1 MKSKEKP
8 MNNKTYRMLITTL
21 ALCLPLLL
29 LQSTGANRE
38 EKSKQS
44 SSPSSAQRLV
54 KTRANF
60 PVKNLASSPQ
70 EPASKGKKVAPEL
83 QIGSIEDQNGQ
94 EEINVDKM
102 SSAGR
107 LAHLAAT
114 GKLARAIEKARLR
127 AQGRNSGKNVGV
139 FALAEDD
146 GSGDLEDDDDTEGP
160 AGGQAELSVAVDS

>member
-8 MNNKTYRMLITTL
+8 MNKKTYRMLITIL

-38 EKSKQS
+38 DKSKQNPS
-44 SSPSSAQRLV
+44 SSSAQRLL

-107 LAHLAAT
+107 QAHLAAT
-114 GKLARAIEKARLR
+114 GKLARAIEMARR
-127 AQGRNSGKNVGV
+127 RTQGRNSGMKVEV
-139 FALAEDD
+139 FALGED
-146 GSGDLEDDDDTEGP
+146 E
-160 AGGQAELSVAVDS
+160 